1 MGVDIYGRKP
11 IVKSERPEQIDYQ
24 ASTDD
29 QKQKYWNKVDEWEDE
44 NPGVYF
50 RSNWWGWRPICMLC
64 EIANNKYK
72 LKLDM
77 TYWGSNDGKGLR
89 TQKQCDKLAD
99 ALELMLSESPNYNE
113 YMIDDDDRIQIVM
126 GAWCEAGTGKFIG
139 SEKETELNEQYDY
152 GTILFSSVVTKSGMM
167 VESAHSCSLGHI
179 KNWITFLRG
188 CGGFKIW

>member
-24 ASTDD
+24 ISTDD
-29 QKQKYWNKVDEWEDE
+29 QKQKYWNKVDEWEEE

-64 EIANNKYK
+64 EIANDKYK

-99 ALELMLSESPNYNE
+99 ALETMLSNDSGYNE
-113 YMIDDDDRIQIVM
+113 FMAEDTDRIQIVM
-126 GAWCEAGTGKFIG
+126 GSWVKSGTGQFY
-139 SEKETELNEQYDY
+139 SDESADLDLQYEY
-152 GTILFSSVVTKSGMM
+152 GTILFHPIVTKKGEL
-167 VESAHSCSLGHI
+167 VESAHSCSLAHI
-179 KNWITFLRG
+179 KRWINFLRA

>member
-11 IVKSERPEQIDYQ
+11 KIVSERPEQIDYQ

-29 QKQKYWNKVDEWEDE
+29 EKQKYWNKVDEWEDE

-77 TYWGSNDGKGLR
+77 SYWGSNDGKGLR